1 MEKNKFSIVVPVF
14 NEQGNLP
21 ELTAQLV
28 NVLEN
33 RLKISYEIIFIDDG
47 SEDRSW
53 EIIEGLK
60 KENFNVRGIRFSRN
74 FGHQYALKAGIDN
87 ADGDAVVTMDADLQ
101 HPPELIIDFYEKW
114 KSGYKVV
121 QGIRKD
127 TKGAGLFKRFSS
139 SLYYRLINFISDVKI
154 ITGSS
159 DMRLIDRQ
167 VADEVIRM
175 KEGHL
180 CLRGIIPWLGFE
192 ESTVDYVAPDRYSG
206 ETKFT
211 FRKMFR
217 FAVDGIM
224 SFSIKPLRL
233 SILAGFVISLV
244 AFAYIIFA
252 LVASLV
258 YKMAIPGWTS
268 ILVSVLFLGGM
279 QLISIGILG
288 EYVGK
293 IFIENKRRENYI
305 IKERI

>member
-1 MEKNKFSIVVPVF
+1 MENNKLSIVVPVF

-21 ELTAQLV
+21 ELLAQLV
-28 NVLEN
+28 SVLEN
-33 RLKISYEIIFIDDG
+33 RLKLCYEIIFVDDG

-53 EIIEGLK
+53 SIIEDLK

-159 DMRLIDRQ
+159 DMRLIDKQ
-167 VADEVIRM
+167 VADELRRI

-180 CLRGIIPWLGFE
+180 CLRGIIPWLGFQ
-192 ESTVDYVAPDRYSG
+192 ESMVEYVAPDRYSG
-206 ETKFT
+206 VTKFT
-211 FRKMFR
+211 FGKMFR

-244 AFAYIIFA
+244 AFVYIIFA

-293 IFIENKRRENYI
+293 LFMECKRRDNYI
-305 IKERI
+305 ISERI